1 MSTRYIE
8 PVNPATGEKL
18 PKIPIASAQEVE
30 AIVQKAR
37 AAWQDSW
44 RFLSYEERGKILIK
58 AADELSAKSEDI
70 ARLITTEMGRVL
82 TESRNEVN
90 KNAGFLKYFAEDVG
104 KKLAPKEIDISKF
117 SAPEKKAKVIYEPIG
132 VAAIIKPWNAPIQTA
147 VWAVGPA
154 LMAGCA
160 VILKPSEYT
169 PHSSMELQHAFDR
182 AGMPPG
188 VFTVLIGDGETGA
201 QLVNSNVDVVSF
213 TGSLP
218 SGRKVA
224 EAASRR
230 VRKMVL
236 ELSGK
241 DGLIICDD
249 VSNLDFAASA
259 IVYGAFFNCGQ
270 LCSSLERVYVSKKI
284 APQLIEKV
292 VALVKSLKVGNG
304 LTPGMDIGPLANQR
318 QFDIVAGHVEEAK
331 KMGAKVLTGGY
342 KITDGELAK
351 GLFYAPTV
359 LTNVNHDMRIM
370 RDIVF
375 GPVVSFMTYDTLEEA
390 IQLVNDTNYG
400 LGTAVLTQNKEME
413 DWLVRRLDSGMVWIN
428 EPLLSVAPCTWSVIK
443 DSGYGGEL
451 GESGYKEYTFE
462 KVVFTQYE
470 NNDKPRGWY
479 LPYQK

>member
-1 MSTRYIE
+1 MISHYIE
-8 PVNPATGEKL
+8 PINPATGEKL
-18 PKIPIASAQEVE
+18 PKLPVASAQDVE
-30 AIVQKAR
+30 KTVEKAR
-37 AAWQDSW
+37 SAWHDSW
-44 RFLSYEERGKILIK
+44 RFLSYEERGQYLIK

-90 KNAGFLKYFAEDVG
+90 KNAGFLKYFAEDTV
-104 KKLAPKEIDISKF
+104 KKLAPREIDISKF
-117 SAPEKKAKVIYEPIG
+117 FQPEKKAKVIYEPCG

-147 VWAVGPA
+147 VWAIGPA

-169 PHSSMELQHAFDR
+169 PHSSMALQHAFDR

-213 TGSLP
+213 TGSLN

-224 EAASRR
+224 EAAGRR

-241 DGLIICDD
+241 DGLIVCDD
-249 VSNLDFAASA
+249 VVDLDFAASA

-270 LCSSLERVYVSKKI
+270 LCSSVERVYVPKKI
-284 APQLIEKV
+284 APQIIEKV
-292 VALVKSLKVGNG
+292 VDLVQKLKVGNG
-304 LTPGMDIGPLANQR
+304 LTPGMDLGPLANQR
-318 QFDIVAGHVEEAK
+318 QFDIVAAHVEEAK
-331 KMGAKVLTGGY
+331 KAGAKVLTGGY
-342 KITDGELAK
+342 KLTNGELAK
-351 GLFYAPTV
+351 GLFYAPTILV
-359 LTNVNHDMRIM
+359 DVNHDMRIM
-370 RDIVF
+370 REIIF
-375 GPVVSFMTYDTLEEA
+375 GPVVTFMTYDTIEDA
-390 IQLVNDTNYG
+390 IKLANDTNYG
-400 LGTAVLTQNKEME
+400 LGTAVLTQNREME

-428 EPLLSVAPCTWSVIK
+428 EPLLSVAPCTWSVTK

-451 GESGYKEYTFE
+451 GESGYKEYTYE

-470 NNDKPRGWY
+470 NNKARPWY
-479 LPYQK
+479 LPYPK